1 MATGRSQLTAIVLL
15 VAGIALLIWG
25 SDLYGAFGSKLTRAL
40 DGSVDIKTIV
50 VLVAGGV
57 CTLLGL
63 AKLSGR

>member
-1 MATGRSQLTAIVLL
+1 MATGRSQLTAIILL

-25 SDLYGAFGSKLTRAL
+25 SDLYGAFGNKVTRAI
-40 DGSVDIKTIV
+40 DGSVDVKTIV

-63 AKLSGR
+63 ARLRG